1 MKNSTRRN
9 FLKQVGALGV
19 VAQSGVLANPLVAA
33 HSNSSLWLP
42 SKNSRSIVCIYLRG
56 GADWLNM
63 MVPYKDSDYAQVRPT
78 LALTEDDG
86 IIKLDSKWALH
97 PALASLAPLYKAKS
111 FAPVIATGSPHTTR
125 SHFDAQDFMEFAA
138 PGNRTVRSGW
148 LNRYLEV
155 SAAKESSKFRA
166 MAMQELLPR
175 SLRGQFPVLAVPSG
189 MDKKRG
195 SATLNRFEEFYGD
208 ASMPA
213 GEAMDGGENMGNQPE
228 DDPTGIVRSG
238 RVTIDILRRYQEI
251 VSKGKSGVKYPGGR
265 FAARLQSIAKVIK
278 SGEGLEV
285 AGVDY
290 NGWDHHAN
298 EGTLE
303 GRQAA
308 MLKDLGDSI
317 AAFCTDLGP
326 VLENTTVIVM
336 TEFGRTV
343 KENGNNGT
351 DHGHGSG
358 MFVFGGGVK
367 GGKVHGSW
375 RGLKPEQL
383 YQQRDLAVTT
393 DFRDVFHSVLLGTFG
408 FKPKKDFFPDYKSN
422 RISGLF

>member
-1 MKNSTRRN
+1 MKKSTRRN

-19 VAQSGVLANPLVAA
+19 VAQSGVVANSLVAA
-33 HSNSSLWLP
+33 SAESSIWLP
-42 SKNSRSIVCIYLRG
+42 PKNSRSVVCIYLRG

-63 MVPYKDSDYAQVRPT
+63 MVPYKDREYAQVRPT

-97 PALASLAPLYKAKS
+97 PALASLEPFYKAKS
-111 FAPVIATGSPHTTR
+111 FAPVVATGSPHTTR

-148 LNRYLEV
+148 LNRYLDI
-155 SAAKESSKFRA
+155 SAGKDSSEFRA

-189 MDKKRG
+189 MDRKKG
-195 SATLNRFEEFYGD
+195 AATLNRFEEFYGD
-208 ASMPA
+208 GTMQAGDGMP
-213 GEAMDGGENMGNQPE
+213 EGENMGERPE

-238 RVTIDILRRYQEI
+238 RVTIDTLRRYQEI
-251 VSKGKSGVKYPGGR
+251 VAEGKSEVKYPGGR
-265 FAARLQSIAKVIK
+265 FASRLQSIAKVIK
-278 SGEGLEV
+278 SGAGLEV
-285 AGVDY
+285 AGLDY

-303 GRQAA
+303 GRQAT

-317 AAFCTDLGP
+317 AAFCNDLGP
-326 VLENTTVIVM
+326 GLENTTIIVM

-358 MFVFGGGVK
+358 MFVLGGGVK

-375 RGLKPEQL
+375 RGLKSEQL
-383 YQQRDLAVTT
+383 YQERDLAVTT
-393 DFRDVFHSVLLGTFG
+393 DFRDVFHSVLQGAFN
-408 FKPKKDFFPDYKSN
+408 FKPKKGFFPDYKSS
-422 RISGLF
+422 RISGLY